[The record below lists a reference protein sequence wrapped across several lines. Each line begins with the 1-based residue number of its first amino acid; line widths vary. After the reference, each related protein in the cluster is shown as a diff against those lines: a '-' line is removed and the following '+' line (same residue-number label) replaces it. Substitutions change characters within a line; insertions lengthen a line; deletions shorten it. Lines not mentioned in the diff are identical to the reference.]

1 MSEPVHSYNVQI
13 VGGSSNIPTDM
24 TVPINSLAVN
34 LDSIVSY
41 SIQAIFSG
49 SPAGSL
55 QLQSSDDTPLAQ
67 IPAANSWTVITDSV
81 QGISAAG
88 TYVVNV
94 ELPAYSFVRLQWIPT
109 GGSGTL
115 NVRINAKRR

>member
-1 MSEPVHSYNVQI
+1 MSEPVHSYNQQI
-13 VGGSSNIPTDM
+13 VGGSSGIPTDM
-24 TVPINSLAVN
+24 TVAINSIPTN

-41 SIQAIFSG
+41 SIQAIFTG
-49 SPAGSL
+49 SPAGVL
-55 QLQSSDDTPLAQ
+55 QLEASDDTPLAN
-67 IPAANSWTVITDSV
+67 IPAANSWTPIDDSV

-88 TYVVNV
+88 TYTVNV

-115 NVRINAKRR
+115 SARINAKRR